1 MEPTDDEH
9 SYCLPENEFDSQKF
23 EKIAGEKENSLWL
36 IMNNKYIL
44 HQKKSGRPRKNFYD
58 N

>member
-1 MEPTDDEH
+1 MEPPYEEP
-9 SYCLPENEFDSQKF
+9 SYCLPENEVDSQKF

-44 HQKKSGRPRKNFYD
+44 HQKNVEDQGRFLYD
-58 N
+58 K